1 MCYILIFRIISNIR
15 FMIIIIFRILFF
27 ITNIVMKNE
36 IRINKYL
43 SETGI
48 LSRRKADQAIE
59 QGEVRINGV
68 VAQLGDQ
75 VSENDVIR
83 ARTYLMTAV
92 AMFLMD
98 GKLSNLKTMD
108 ELRALVND
116 IKFGNSKG
124 KGK

>member
-1 MCYILIFRIISNIR
+1 MLKQTKIQVPFMNFIS
-15 FMIIIIFRILFF
+15 
-27 ITNIVMKNE
+27 
-36 IRINKYL
+36 
-43 SETGI
+43 SSGI
-48 LSRRKADQAIE
+48 LH
-59 QGEVRINGV
+59 
-68 VAQLGDQ
+68 
-75 VSENDVIR
+75 
-83 ARTYLMTAV
+83 LMTAV